1 MSNLTKRILTG
12 VFGLIFVMGCL
23 YYSPWTLMALFGL
36 IAVFGLW
43 EYIGLV
49 DGFDVNKHR
58 NLPREKFTIAA
69 WGGIVYLLISLI
81 GMGYLDAKFLML
93 LVPIF
98 FLLFVKELF
107 AHAPSPFIR
116 LSLNLAGIV
125 YIAVPCALINVIA
138 NSGDVFSP
146 NRILGILLLIW
157 ANDTM
162 AYFTGR
168 QFGKTPL
175 YKRISPKK
183 TWEGS
188 IGGAVGTFIVAFA
201 LTQLLPADFSP
212 ALWYGIAAITTVF
225 GGIGDLVES
234 MLKRSLSIKDS
245 GNILPGHGGILD
257 RFDAILFSVPFVF
270 ALVYLW

>member
-1 MSNLTKRILTG
+1 MSNLTQRILTG
-12 VFGLIFVMGCL
+12 IVGLAFVMACL
-23 YYSPWTLMALFGL
+23 YTSPWTLFALFGL
-36 IAVFGLW
+36 IALFGAW
-43 EYIGLV
+43 EYVGLI
-49 DGFDVNKHR
+49 DGYEAYKHHK
-58 NLPREKFTIAA
+58 LKREKAIVAA
-69 WGGIVYLLISLI
+69 WGGIVYVLISLI
-81 GMGYLDAKFLML
+81 GLGQLDAAFLIL
-93 LVPIF
+93 LVPLF
-98 FLLFVKELF
+98 FGLFIKELF

-138 NSGDVFSP
+138 NIDDMFAP

-162 AYFTGR
+162 AYFTGK

-175 YKRISPKK
+175 YTRISPKK

-188 IGGAVGTFIVAFA
+188 MGGAVGTFIVAIA
-201 LTQLLPADFSP
+201 LTYIFPEFSP
-212 ALWYGIAAITTVF
+212 TLWFCIAIITTVF
-225 GGIGDLVES
+225 GTIGDLVES

-257 RFDAILFSVPFVF
+257 RFDAILFSIPFVF
-270 ALVYLW
+270 SLVYLWK